1 MIDLEKLPKLLRSLR
16 TRTGRTQ
23 VDVAAQAGVPQ
34 ANLSRWESGK
44 VRPSLESLIAVLNA
58 LDLDFRDLQDSLDE
72 AAAREAAADAPDS
85 LTASRLRR
93 LSYFGRSM
101 SDPFL
106 SILSDI
112 DRRIAA
118 LEEAVERHFDDFKA
132 EGRES

>member
-72 AAAREAAADAPDS
+72 AAAREAAAEAPDS
-85 LTASRLRR
+85 FTASRLRR
-93 LSYFGRSM
+93 FSFFGRSM
-101 SDPFL
+101 SDPFM
-106 SILSDI
+106 SILSDM
-112 DRRIAA
+112 DRRIAS
-118 LEEAVERHFDDFKA
+118 LEESAERHFDDFKA
-132 EGRES
+132 EGDDA

>member
-1 MIDLEKLPKLLRSLR
+1 MSTIDLEKLPKLLRSLR

-58 LDLDFRDLQDSLDE
+58 LTLDFRDIQDVFYE
-72 AAAREAAADAPDS
+72 AEARAAAAEAPDNVS
-85 LTASRLRR
+85 ASRLRR
-93 LSYFGRSM
+93 LSFLGRSM

-106 SILSDI
+106 SILIDL
-112 DRRIAA
+112 DRRIH
-118 LEEAVERHFDDFKA
+118 AVE
-132 EGRES
+132 ESAGIDTGDES

>member
-1 MIDLEKLPKLLRSLR
+1 MAMIDLEKLPKLLRSLR

-23 VDVAAQAGVPQ
+23 VDVAAEAGVPQ

-58 LDLDFRDLQDSLDE
+58 LNLDFRDIQDAFDE
-72 AAAREAAADAPDS
+72 AAARDAAAEAPDS

-93 LSYFGRSM
+93 LPFLGRSM

-106 SILSDI
+106 SILADL
-112 DRRIAA
+112 DRRIND
-118 LEEAVERHFDDFKA
+118 LEEAAGIGTSEDD
-132 EGRES
+132 E

>member
-1 MIDLEKLPKLLRSLR
+1 MSTIDLEKLPKLLRSLR

-58 LDLDFRDLQDSLDE
+58 LTLDFRDIQDAFDE
-72 AAAREAAADAPDS
+72 AEARAAAAEAPDNVS
-85 LTASRLRR
+85 ASRLRR
-93 LSYFGRSM
+93 LSFLGRSM

-106 SILSDI
+106 SILIDL
-112 DRRIAA
+112 DRRIH
-118 LEEAVERHFDDFKA
+118 AVE
-132 EGRES
+132 ESAGIDTGDES

>member
-23 VDVAAQAGVPQ
+23 VDVAAEAGVPQ

-58 LDLDFRDLQDSLDE
+58 LSLDFRDIQDAFDE
-72 AAAREAAADAPDS
+72 AAARDAAAEAPDS

-93 LSYFGRSM
+93 LPFLGRSM

-106 SILSDI
+106 SILADL
-112 DRRIAA
+112 DRRIND
-118 LEEAVERHFDDFKA
+118 LEEAAGIATGEDD
-132 EGRES
+132 E